1 MNNPNDLQNQNNNNN
16 NNYFQSN
23 NNNKNDDEDS
33 FLNMQSNYVSNQ
45 FTNYRQFINT
55 SNALKE
61 LSYKIQIFFN
71 KNPTHSFY
79 LNKSSFQECDSSNN
93 RFCRFCLLKKVKIF

>member
-1 MNNPNDLQNQNNNNN
+1 MNSPNELQN

-23 NNNKNDDEDS
+23 NKKNDDEDS

-45 FTNYRQFINT
+45 FTNYRQFVNT

-71 KNPTHSFY
+71 KNETHNYF
-79 LNKSSFQECDSSNN
+79 LNKTSFQECNSSNK
-93 RFCRFCLLKKVKIF
+93 RFCNFCLLKKVKI